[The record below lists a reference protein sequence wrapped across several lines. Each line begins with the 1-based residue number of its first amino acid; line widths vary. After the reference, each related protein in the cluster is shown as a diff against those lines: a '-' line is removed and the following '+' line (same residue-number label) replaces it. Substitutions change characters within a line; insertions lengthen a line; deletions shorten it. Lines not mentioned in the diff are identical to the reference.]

1 MSENNEIWKPV
12 VGYEDYYEISSMGRV
27 RSLDRYDNLKHFR
40 KGEIKTLTKDKNG
53 YLYVSLWKDG
63 KQKVHKVHRLVALH
77 FIPNPNNYPM
87 INHKDENPS
96 NPIYT
101 NLEWCDGLYNQNYG
115 TVNERRGKSLSTP
128 ILEFDLNM
136 NFIKKWNGMKEIERE
151 TGILYQ
157 NISKCCRGVR
167 KQCNGSI
174 WKYYDL
180 ETYLIGIMNN
190 NIKKG
195 AA

>member
-40 KGEIKTLTKDKNG
+40 KGEINTLTKDKNG

-87 INHKDENPS
+87 INHKD
-96 NPIYT
+96 T
-101 NLEWCDGLYNQNYG
+101 D
-115 TVNERRGKSLSTP
+115 K
-128 ILEFDLNM
+128 
-136 NFIKKWNGMKEIERE
+136 
-151 TGILYQ
+151 
-157 NISKCCRGVR
+157 
-167 KQCNGSI
+167 
-174 WKYYDL
+174 
-180 ETYLIGIMNN
+180 
-190 NIKKG
+190 
-195 AA
+195 